1 MPSVKCYIPK
11 ILSNPEDSSGITE
24 VNFRTRALRRQLNL
38 LRDHAKDIDGYFV
51 MTIIEGEL
59 QEDPPWT
66 EIKTI
71 GSINIED
78 LIDIANLFV
87 IYIDVEL
94 YHPDRKPAFREKGDN
109 FGRFCFT
116 PEGKKILIVTRE
128 TVFNVIKS
136 RLTANQ
142 LDANIDSRLSNAGTI
157 DALQENNYDLV
168 IIDPFGLPPSS
179 DNGTTVED
187 TAFGHSATE
196 AISKSET
203 PFIICAGLETRRL
216 TRRDVEE
223 FERYEADALLRFFEE
238 GLEGLFTAM
247 ENILNR

>member
-1 MPSVKCYIPK
+1 VPSAKCYIPK
-11 ILSNPEDSSGITE
+11 ILNNPDGNSEIEEANLQTE
-24 VNFRTRALRRQLNL
+24 ELRRKLNL
-38 LRDHAKDIDGYFV
+38 LRNHAKDIDEDFV
-51 MTIIEGEL
+51 MTIIEGEM
-59 QEDPPWT
+59 QEDPPWA
-66 EIKTI
+66 EIRTI
-71 GSINIED
+71 GLVSIVG

-87 IYIDVEL
+87 NYIDVEL
-94 YHPDRKPAFREKGDN
+94 YHPDRKPAFREREDL

-142 LDANIDSRLSNAGTI
+142 LDADIDLSLSEAETV
-157 DALQENNYDLV
+157 DALRIENYDLV
-168 IIDPFGLPPSS
+168 IIDPFGLPSAS
-179 DNGTTVED
+179 DSGTTVQN
-187 TAFGHSATE
+187 TAFGHSAIE
-196 AISKSET
+196 AISESET

-247 ENILNR
+247 EDILNR